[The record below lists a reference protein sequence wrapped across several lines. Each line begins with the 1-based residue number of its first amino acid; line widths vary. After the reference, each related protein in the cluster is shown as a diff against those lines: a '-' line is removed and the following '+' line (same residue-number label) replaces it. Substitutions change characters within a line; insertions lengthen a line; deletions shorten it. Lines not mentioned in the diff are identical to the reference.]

1 MKTDYLKKVW
11 WMVACVAA
19 FYPAADAAVVPGTP
33 ADNFL
38 RSHSQQSPAPEGIV
52 YQVPDDKLEPGKLYH
67 DTSQDKS
74 RMVTRK
80 RVVGS
85 LNQTSAQDSE
95 QSKLGNLKYDVTFHY
110 ASSRASNG
118 KGVLTWSVNRLDVD
132 VDEALIQS
140 RMQGLAKIS
149 SDLYQKAVE
158 YEIERTVAHEN
169 QHVMDATNNPVWL
182 YAISNGQDGNPNSL
196 MNKSDRAM
204 LESLDS
210 KLAEDLDNQRLE
222 LIAMAEARAVF
233 ASVRQATYQLV
244 PLLDMDK
251 ETLSETRKA
260 QYVPGLYEGLFERN
274 GESEELVKE
283 ESEELVKERRAE
295 STYDKV
301 LDKLKSDRDLF
312 ELAQEEVLYGSSAKI
327 EIDKKKTRYSY
338 KDAYNLYYNSALA
351 SAGSAYNE
359 YSSLSDSVGEEME
372 NKMAEYK
379 KNIEKMYEL
388 IHAKLYEENAGLQGL
403 KDERR
408 VKPEGGSASRS
419 HLGQMSCL
427 EWLTAVL
434 NELNGEQRDKELA
447 ELAVTMVHDLKYTDE
462 ETEKLRAGIFRAI
475 GKLVQTGCFYDN
487 PGTDKEKLIDAI
499 ICTDCLAGLKL
510 RVSGTRPF
518 RISRVKQTAYELF
531 HSKELTIEHPDAQK
545 AYKQKFEKEY
555 FSKPRRWKSFADYDY
570 AMYRDKILKYCK
582 EIYDKEANDIE
593 KEAEEST
600 ERYKMLFRPANKSTR
615 F

>member
-1 MKTDYLKKVW
+1 
-11 WMVACVAA
+11 MVACVAA

-38 RSHSQQSPAPEGIV
+38 RSHSQQSPAP
-52 YQVPDDKLEPGKLYH
+52 
-67 DTSQDKS
+67 
-74 RMVTRK
+74 
-80 RVVGS
+80 GS
-85 LNQTSAQDSE
+85 KK
-95 QSKLGNLKYDVTFHY
+95 SKLGNLKYDVTFHY
-110 ASSRASNG
+110 ASSRASKGEG
-118 KGVLTWSVNRLDVD
+118 KLTWSVNRLDVD
-132 VDEALIQS
+132 VDKALIQS
-140 RMQGLAKIS
+140 RMKGLAKIS
-149 SDLYQKAVE
+149 SDLYQKAVK
-158 YEIERTVAHEN
+158 YEIERTVAHEK

-233 ASVRQATYQLV
+233 ASVRQATHQLA

-260 QYVPGLYEGLFERN
+260 QYVPGLYDGLFERN

-283 ESEELVKERRAE
+283 ESEELVKKRRAE

-301 LDKLKSDRDLF
+301 LDRLKSDRDLF
-312 ELAQEEVLYGSSAKI
+312 KLAQEDVLCGSSAKI
-327 EIDKKKTRYSY
+327 EIDEKETRYSY
-338 KDAYNLYYNSALA
+338 KEAYNKYYNSA
-351 SAGSAYNE
+351 AYNE

-372 NKMAEYK
+372 NMMSEYK

-388 IHAKLYEENAGLQGL
+388 IHAKLYEENPELQDL
-403 KDERR
+403 EDERI
-408 VKPEGGSASRS
+408 VKPKGGSAYRFHRS
-419 HLGQMSCL
+419 QMSCL

-487 PGTDKEKLIDAI
+487 PGTVKEKLIDAI

-593 KEAEEST
+593 KEAEKAT
-600 ERYKMLFRPANKSTR
+600 ERNKKIFRPANKSTR

>member
-33 ADNFL
+33 QEVFL
-38 RSHSQQSPAPEGIV
+38 RANPQKSTAPEGIV

-67 DTSQDKS
+67 DVSADGDT
-74 RMVTRK
+74 RVTRK

-95 QSKLGNLKYDVTFHY
+95 QSRLGNLKYDVTFHY

-118 KGVLTWSVNRLDVD
+118 KGELIWSVNRLDVD

-158 YEIERTVAHEN
+158 YAIERTVAHEN

-182 YAISNGQDGNPNSL
+182 YAISNRQDGDPNSL

-210 KLAEDLDNQRLE
+210 KLAKDLDNQRLV
-222 LIAMAEARAVF
+222 LILMAEARAVF
-233 ASVRQATYQLV
+233 ASVRQATYQLE
-244 PLLDMDK
+244 PLRYMDK

-260 QYVPGLYEGLFERN
+260 QYYVPGLYDGLSERN
-274 GESEELVKE
+274 G

-312 ELAQEEVLYGSSAKI
+312 ELAQKDVLCGSSAEI
-327 EIDKKKTRYSY
+327 EIDKKKTGYSY
-338 KDAYNLYYNSALA
+338 EFAYNLYYNSALA
-351 SAGSAYNE
+351 FPGSAYRE
-359 YSSLSDSVGEEME
+359 YYSLSDSVGEEME
-372 NKMAEYK
+372 NRMAEYK

-388 IHAKLYEENAGLQGL
+388 IHAKLYKENPGIQGL
-403 KDERR
+403 KDEIEEGS
-408 VKPEGGSASRS
+408 EGGGASRV

-434 NELNGEQRDKELA
+434 NELKGEQRDKELA
-447 ELAVTMVHDLKYTDE
+447 ELAVTMVHDPKYTDE

-487 PGTDKEKLIDAI
+487 PDTDKEKRINKI
-499 ICTDCLAGLKL
+499 ICTDCLAGMKL
-510 RVSGTRPF
+510 RADGTKPF
-518 RISRVKQTAYELF
+518 QISKVKTAAYELF
-531 HSKELTIEHPDAQK
+531 HSKELTSKHPDAQE
-545 AYKQKFEKEY
+545 AYKQKFNKEY
-555 FSKPRRWKSFADYDY
+555 DRKPRRWKFVEDYDY
-570 AMYRDKILKYCK
+570 TMYRDKILKYCK

-593 KEAEEST
+593 KEAQDSIK
-600 ERYKMLFRPANKSTR
+600 RYNYIFRKKQ
-615 F
+615 

>member
-1 MKTDYLKKVW
+1 
-11 WMVACVAA
+11 MVACVAA

-38 RSHSQQSPAPEGIV
+38 RSHSQQSPAP
-52 YQVPDDKLEPGKLYH
+52 
-67 DTSQDKS
+67 
-74 RMVTRK
+74 
-80 RVVGS
+80 GS
-85 LNQTSAQDSE
+85 KK
-95 QSKLGNLKYDVTFHY
+95 SKLGNLKYDVTFHY
-110 ASSRASNG
+110 ASSRASKGEG
-118 KGVLTWSVNRLDVD
+118 KLTWSVNRLDVD
-132 VDEALIQS
+132 VDKALIQS
-140 RMQGLAKIS
+140 RMKGLAKIS

-158 YEIERTVAHEN
+158 YEIERTVAHEK

-233 ASVRQATYQLV
+233 ASVRQATHQLA

-260 QYVPGLYEGLFERN
+260 QYVPGLYDGLFERN
-274 GESEELVKE
+274 GESEELVK
-283 ESEELVKERRAE
+283 KRKAE

-312 ELAQEEVLYGSSAKI
+312 KLAQEDVLCGSSAKI
-327 EIDKKKTRYSY
+327 EIDEKETEYSY
-338 KDAYNLYYNSALA
+338 KEAYNKYYNSALA

-359 YSSLSDSVGEEME
+359 YSSLSDSVGEKME
-372 NKMAEYK
+372 IMIEAYK

-388 IHAKLYEENAGLQGL
+388 IHAKLYEENPELQGL
-403 KDERR
+403 KDERG
-408 VKPEGGSASRS
+408 VGSEGGSASRS

-462 ETEKLRAGIFRAI
+462 ETEKLRADIFRAI
-475 GKLVQTGCFYDN
+475 GKLVQTGCFYDK
-487 PGTDKEKLIDAI
+487 PGTVKEKLIDDI
-499 ICTDCLAGLKL
+499 ICSNCLVGMKSRA
-510 RVSGTRPF
+510 SGTSPF
-518 RISRVKQTAYELF
+518 QISKVKTAAYELF

-545 AYKQKFEKEY
+545 AYNKKFNKEY
-555 FSKPRRWKSFADYDY
+555 FSEPRRWKSYEDYDY
-570 AMYRDKILKYCK
+570 TMYRDKILKYCK

-593 KEAEEST
+593 KEARDSIM
-600 ERYKMLFRPANKSTR
+600 RYNYFFRKKQ
-615 F
+615 